1 MRLLLTSMLLSFEIQ
16 WSSVRKED
24 TMKKVRGNCEMD
36 EQETMTLCALISPRN
51 IRRQVT
57 VISQGSV
64 LIAVWYLDKSTSEIG
79 QQIIIGFFPY

>member
-1 MRLLLTSMLLSFEIQ
+1 
-16 WSSVRKED
+16 
-24 TMKKVRGNCEMD
+24 MD
-36 EQETMTLCALISPRN
+36 EQETMTLCALLSSRN

-79 QQIIIGFFPY
+79 QQIIAFFHISLMVFVRIRKKIVLCSD

>member
-1 MRLLLTSMLLSFEIQ
+1 
-16 WSSVRKED
+16 
-24 TMKKVRGNCEMD
+24 MKKVRGNCEMD
-36 EQETMTLCALISPRN
+36 EQKTMTLCALISPRN

-79 QQIIIGFFPY
+79 QQIIGHFHISFIVFVRFHKAIVLCSD